1 MYKNDKQTNKD
12 NKRSSVSP
20 DRLLSSF
27 LSDFSD
33 RWKRFDDNFEKMDD
47 RIKER
52 KKLNGKATNHE
63 IDL

>member
-1 MYKNDKQTNKD
+1 MYKNDKQKNKD
-12 NKRSSVSP
+12 NKGVPVSP

-27 LSDFSD
+27 LSGFSD
-33 RWKRFDDNFEKMDD
+33 RWERFDNDFEKMDD